1 MNTKNP
7 IKTVLEKAKITQ
19 KEYCEKTKV
28 RQSTMSHRMN
38 NDVHGSIEWS
48 IEVAKELNIRSY
60 KIVGDGYE
68 VRVRIK

>member
-1 MNTKNP
+1 MENP
-7 IKTVLEKAKITQ
+7 IKTVLNKAKVSQ
-19 KEYCEKTKV
+19 KEYCEIKKV
-28 RQSTMSHRMN
+28 KQSTMSHRMN

-68 VRVRIK
+68 VMVRVK